1 MKNYFYADQI
11 AARLRELLNRELS
24 QECAKNISTGDFS
37 ILPEP
42 EKLNNYLPA
51 VIIENTSLEM
61 DCANESLDIYYQP
74 HQFAIWY
81 FCPYRFE
88 AFEDT
93 PQIAKGHIHE
103 VANVLMH
110 YVTLDQFGIEPSN
123 TEAGGRV
130 IASQVLRIAYDN
142 AETKLFRALELPM
155 FIGRIDYQVDFR
167 TYQG

>member
-11 AARLRELLNRELS
+11 AAMMREILNRELS
-24 QECAKNISTGDFS
+24 QDCAKNISTGDFS

-42 EKLNNYLPA
+42 EKLNAFLPA
-51 VIIENTSLEM
+51 VIIENTEV
-61 DCANESLDIYYQP
+61 DVQCANEALDIFYQP
-74 HQFAIWY
+74 HQFALWY
-81 FCPYRFE
+81 LYPYRFE
-88 AFEDT
+88 VFEDT
-93 PQIAKGHIHE
+93 PKVAKAYVHE
-103 VANVLMH
+103 VANVLMNH
-110 YVTLDQFGIEPSN
+110 MTLGGLDIAPSD

-142 AETKLFRALELPM
+142 AETKLFRALDLPM